1 MTSAMQETHR
11 PELQVV
17 DIRGLGSSIAG
28 SVDGAWELRIG
39 SDR

>member
-1 MTSAMQETHR
+1 MRQHSASMATDTVSGGVR

-28 SVDGAWELRIG
+28 SVDG
-39 SDR
+39 D